1 MLAGD
6 SSPAEAVYGFLMGM
20 AKNVEEAGF
29 GAGSPLTTASVE
41 TAMTSETINR
51 ACQDAFEFILSAFR
65 EKFLMSG
72 FDEIDSGELALYVTT
87 VVEGGILMSRTYHR
101 AEPLRLAAKQLQ
113 GYLKSL

>member
-6 SSPAEAVYGFLMGM
+6 SNPAAAVHGFLMGM
-20 AKNVEEAGF
+20 AKNVEKAGF
-29 GAGSPLTTASVE
+29 GAGSPLTTASLE
-41 TAMTSETINR
+41 TAMTSETINQ

-65 EKFLMSG
+65 EKFLAGG
-72 FDEIDSGELALYVTT
+72 FDEIESGELALYVTT

-101 AEPLRLAAKQLQ
+101 TEPLRLAAKHLQ